1 MNNEELVKI
10 LQDDFHYPSAGTS
23 VVAKKIMQFQ
33 PELLASFTAFIQ
45 KGELPQISVEDYD
58 LERLMN
64 EFDMNPIAGF
74 LTLDWLMKEPEE
86 AKLTLEQGYDTIKK
100 NQE

>member
-1 MNNEELVKI
+1 
-10 LQDDFHYPSAGTS
+10 
-23 VVAKKIMQFQ
+23 
-33 PELLASFTAFIQ
+33 
-45 KGELPQISVEDYD
+45 
-58 LERLMN
+58 MN

-74 LTLDWLMKEPEE
+74 LTLDWLMKEPEK

>member
-1 MNNEELVKI
+1 MNNEELVEI
-10 LQDDFHYPSAGTS
+10 LQDDFHYPSAGAS

-45 KGELPQISVEDYD
+45 KGELPQVSIEGYD

-64 EFDMNPIAGF
+64 EFDMTPIAGF
-74 LTLDWLMKEPEE
+74 LTLDWLMRDPEE
-86 AKLTLEQGYDTIKK
+86 AKLTLERGYDTIKK
-100 NQE
+100 ET